1 MIFWNL
7 IYYFNEHNL
16 PFDCILPYETE
27 DFNNQ
32 MLTYSNFN
40 KKVITVQKSGH
51 KTNATGLEMQRQR
64 SDVSAGSIVGR

>member
-27 DFNNQ
+27 EFNNQ
-32 MLTYSNFN
+32 MLDYSNFN

-51 KTNATGLEMQRQR
+51 KTNAKEPEMQRQR